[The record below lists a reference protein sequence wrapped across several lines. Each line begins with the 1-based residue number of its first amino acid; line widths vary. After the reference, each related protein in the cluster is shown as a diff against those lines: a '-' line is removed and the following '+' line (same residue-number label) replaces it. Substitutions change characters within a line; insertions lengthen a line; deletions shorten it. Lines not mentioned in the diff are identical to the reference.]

1 MFYLEHHRVGKAEK
15 YMFLIC
21 KQYQLNS
28 NVHEFPATELSVLYV
43 VQPVHSNSL
52 LAQLPRAWICHLE
65 LSYMKIHH
73 RSGQLDLGNIA
84 VFPELDVNKL
94 SVSDFKVADWLRL
107 T

>member
-1 MFYLEHHRVGKAEK
+1 
-15 YMFLIC
+15 
-21 KQYQLNS
+21 
-28 NVHEFPATELSVLYV
+28 
-43 VQPVHSNSL
+43 
-52 LAQLPRAWICHLE
+52 
-65 LSYMKIHH
+65 MKIHH